1 MVSQY
6 LQKLAEQGSV
16 DMKGVALLC
25 SVPPSGSGGIV
36 GRYFLRKPLTALDI
50 TLVHLALALLFLLCS
65 PRHAC
70 DAMRRSIR
78 RWSDPSDR
86 AGADRHVMGVP
97 PIEA

>member
-36 GRYFLRKPLTALDI
+36 GRYFLRKPLTAIDI
-50 TLVHLALALLFLLCS
+50 TLVLLRS
-65 PRHAC
+65 PRVASSLSLSCPCAC
-70 DAMRRSIR
+70 PAQSAWLCCCCCCSAR
-78 RWSDPSDR
+78 
-86 AGADRHVMGVP
+86 GL
-97 PIEA
+97 